1 MNKIELAKYL
11 DPLFIEV
18 KEDELDKV
26 LSIASELE
34 EVANLINKIDTTN
47 VEPIAF
53 AFDVETTY
61 LREDEITHEF
71 SREELLQNASESE
84 EEFVKFVKVVQ

>member
-1 MNKIELAKYL
+1 MNKLELEKYL

-18 KEDELDKV
+18 KDDELDKV

-34 EVANLINKIDTTN
+34 EVATLINNVDTTN

-53 AFDVETTY
+53 AFEVETTY

-71 SREELLQNASESE
+71 SHEELLQNASDSE
-84 EEFVKFVKVVQ
+84 ESFVKFVKVVQ